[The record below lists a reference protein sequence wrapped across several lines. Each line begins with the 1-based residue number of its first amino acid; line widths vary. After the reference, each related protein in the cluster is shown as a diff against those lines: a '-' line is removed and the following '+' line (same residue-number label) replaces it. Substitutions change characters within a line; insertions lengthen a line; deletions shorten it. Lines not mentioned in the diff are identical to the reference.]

1 MRRTYR
7 KDIVEQDKQRQQ
19 KIAIQQSTELLQ
31 AKKQERHQLQQQ
43 SLQAVTV
50 EEKRLY
56 SMKLDRCNSAITKI
70 LSRLKNLGVEEKR
83 GRPKKATGEHYQEQR
98 KKFTAHLQLNTID
111 YLQQL
116 KTNGKIPNISAFLD
130 ELVAAHE
137 KKNSEL

>member
-56 SMKLDRCNSAITKI
+56 SMKLDRCDSAIAKI
-70 LSRLKNLGVEEKR
+70 SSRLKNLGVEEKR
-83 GRPKKATGEHYQEQR
+83 GRPKKADGERYQEQR
-98 KKFTAHLQLNTID
+98 KKFTAHLLPETMA

-116 KTNGKIPNISAFLD
+116 KASGSIANISAFLE
-130 ELVAAHE
+130 ELIAEHR
-137 KKNSEL
+137 KKEE